1 MADRLERLLN
11 LIIALRDSPRPLS
24 AEAIHER
31 VAGYRGRP
39 DEAFRRM
46 LERDKADLRGLGVPI
61 ETVPVDR
68 WRDRHGYRID
78 PARYDLPPLDLDAD
92 ALAALALAARAAGLD
107 DDVRR
112 GLRKLTVDVDV
123 DAAARESGDPP
134 VRVPLSEPRLAAL
147 ETARARREPVAFR
160 YRPPGR
166 AGSVRTVDPWGLVHR
181 SGRWYL
187 VGRDHDRGER
197 RTFRLDRVEGDVE
210 TVGPPGSYEPA
221 EVTID
226 DVVPDGG
233 GVTAELAAEADVAW
247 RVARRAEAAGVP
259 GAGGRTLFVVRSRS
273 AEELVGWVVGLG
285 RGVEVLGPP
294 PLRTAVVTALERLAG
309 QGGRR

>member
-1 MADRLERLLN
+1 MVDRLERLLN
-11 LIIALRDSPRPLS
+11 LIIALRASPRPMS
-24 AEAIHER
+24 AEAIRSR
-31 VAGYRGRP
+31 VAGYGDRP

-46 LERDKADLRGLGVPI
+46 LERDKADLRALGVPI

-92 ALAALALAARAAGLD
+92 ELAALALAAQAAGLGD
-107 DDVRR
+107 DARR
-112 GLRKLTVDVDV
+112 GLRKLTVD
-123 DAAARESGDPP
+123 AGPSATRPADPP
-134 VRVPLSEPRLAAL
+134 VRVPLSEPRLLAL
-147 ETARARREPVAFR
+147 EAARARREPVAFA

-166 AGSVRTVDPWGLVHR
+166 GASVRTVDPWGLVHR

-187 VGRDHDRGER
+187 VGRDHDRAER
-197 RTFRLDRVEGDVE
+197 RAFRLDRVEGEVDV
-210 TVGPPGSYEPA
+210 VGAPGSFTPA
-221 EVTID
+221 EVAID

-233 GVTAELAAEADVAW
+233 GVTAEVAAEAELAW

-259 GAGGRTLFVVRSRS
+259 GSAGRTLFRVRSRS

-285 RGVEVLGPP
+285 PGVELLGPP
-294 PLRTAVVTALERLAG
+294 ALRAAVVDALERLAG
-309 QGGRR
+309 QGRGR